1 MHSAAVSSCVCTS
14 TMRSSPHCTQCAP
27 SIPVSMRNG
36 SNDVDPFVNAGGAP
50 QCCHCGWRGSHSP
63 NCPFR

>member
-1 MHSAAVSSCVCTS
+1 MSTTISSHY
-14 TMRSSPHCTQCAP
+14 HCTQ
-27 SIPVSMRNG
+27 STSTIPVSMRNG
-36 SNDVDPFVNAGGAP
+36 SNDTDTFVNAGAP